1 MDKIRHFVEQ
11 SWLLI
16 VASFFFGLLLA
27 ATDYALAPTIRQN
40 RIDKLNR
47 LAKGLLGE
55 AEHFIE
61 VEEKIEIES
70 GKGRGKE
77 EITIYKAVGDGEQCV
92 GWSFSVGGPGFQ
104 GTIYLVVGVDA
115 GFEKLAG
122 YRVLSST
129 ETPGFGDKIKY
140 DYFREQFEGAPVGEL
155 KLVSTGKPEKIDS
168 EIVAI
173 SGATISSEAVV
184 AIMNDSVLQVKERM
198 RKKGLID
205 NGR

>member
-1 MDKIRHFVEQ
+1 MDKVRHFVEQ

-16 VASFFFGLLLA
+16 VSSFCFGLLLA
-27 ATDYALAPTIRQN
+27 ATNYALAPTIRQN

-55 AEHFIE
+55 DKHFIE
-61 VEEKIEIES
+61 MEERVEIKS
-70 GKGRGKE
+70 GRGKK
-77 EITIYKAVGDGEQCV
+77 EITIYKAMAGGKQCV

-122 YRVLSST
+122 YRVLSSS

-140 DYFREQFEGAPVGEL
+140 DYFRDQFKGAPAVEL
-155 KLVSTGKPEKIDS
+155 KLVSSGDARKIDS
-168 EIVAI
+168 EIVVI

-184 AIMNDSVLQVKERM
+184 AIMNDSVLQVKQQM
-198 RKKGLID
+198 QKKGLID